1 MADRFNFV
9 VHSLDGVPTKNA
21 TDLKRLRL
29 EKLPDKL
36 YVAMQTSF
44 LSLFRSLFQTQAV
57 LRLENLALRHQLNV
71 LRRSQRGRVQLSRAD
86 RPLWVWLSKI
96 WSGWWSILVIVK
108 PETVIAWHRKGFRLY
123 LK

>member
-1 MADRFNFV
+1 MTCPLPIY
-9 VHSLDGVPTKNA
+9 S
-21 TDLKRLRL
+21 TDLKGLRL
-29 EKLPDKL
+29 AKLPDKL
-36 YVAMQTSF
+36 SATMQTSF
-44 LSLFRSLFQTQAV
+44 LSLLSWVRTLFQTRAA
-57 LRLENLALRHQLNV
+57 LHLENLALRHQLNV